1 MTLHNTCFKLA
12 GILMER
18 SKYYIELATQE
29 EEITSQDLH
38 ELNSAL
44 HKEMGDA
51 IREYIANGGQWET
64 PK

>member
-29 EEITSQDLH
+29 EEITPQDLH
-38 ELNSAL
+38 ELNSVL